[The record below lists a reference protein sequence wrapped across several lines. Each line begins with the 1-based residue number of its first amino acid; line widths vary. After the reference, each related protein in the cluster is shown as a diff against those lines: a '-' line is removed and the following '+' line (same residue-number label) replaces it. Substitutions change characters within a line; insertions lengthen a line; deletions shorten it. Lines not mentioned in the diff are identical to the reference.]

1 MKFDETVLISFFFS
15 FVFSP
20 RIHNM
25 LDDSKYVGCR
35 SIIFYLYETN
45 FKQHICVS
53 LHLIS
58 LSFTHAEDVE
68 LYLK

>member
-1 MKFDETVLISFFFS
+1 
-15 FVFSP
+15 
-20 RIHNM
+20 M
-25 LDDSKYVGCR
+25 LDDSKYFSCR

-68 LYLK
+68 LCLK